1 MAKVTLN
8 FKSKIR
14 MEEEILPIVAK
25 KKTPITLPI
34 LSADGYTFT
43 GWYVDTACTIPAT
56 LDKMPA
62 EDQTLYAG
70 WEKNAPKVFSRQGQE
85 IVHTLKFNIDV
96 GF

>member
-1 MAKVTLN
+1 MAKVTLS
-8 FKSKIR
+8 FKSKLR

-25 KKTPITLPI
+25 KNMVITLPI

-43 GWYVDTACTIPAT
+43 GWFADANCTTPAN

-62 EDQTLYAG
+62 KDQTLYAG
-70 WEKNAPKVFSRQGQE
+70 WQKDAPKTFSRKGQE